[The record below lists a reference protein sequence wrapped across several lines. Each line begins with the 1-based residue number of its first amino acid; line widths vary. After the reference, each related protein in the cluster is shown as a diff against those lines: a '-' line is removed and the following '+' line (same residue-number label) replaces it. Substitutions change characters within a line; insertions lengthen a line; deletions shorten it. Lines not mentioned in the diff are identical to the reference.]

1 MLFTLIIKTFYK
13 ADLNLHAPSPPK
25 KVWCTFQ
32 AYTIPYIL

>member
-25 KVWCTFQ
+25 VWCTFQ